1 MKANVYTQNF
11 WFFDGLLGIAFGFW
25 LGRESQIF
33 ADSGEYLPE
42 KVLVATLIGLFS
54 YVLAVFAGFL
64 LSKKFQQIPSWIWIT
79 VLGAIFFA
87 FSKYVVLYLIENRN
101 IGESEKLMEYILL
114 MIPQRIESFVAIS
127 VISMIPLILFFLAIR
142 FVFYFIKQFS
152 VKI

>member
-11 WFFDGLLGIAFGFW
+11 WFFDGLLGITFGFW

-42 KVLVATLIGLFS
+42 KVLVATLIGIFS
-54 YVLAVFAGFL
+54 YILAICTGFL

-79 VLGAIFFA
+79 VLESIFFA
-87 FSKYVVLYLIENRN
+87 FSKYIVLYLMENRN
-101 IGESEKLMEYILL
+101 GGESEKLMEYFIR
-114 MIPQRIESFVAIS
+114 MIPQQIESFVVIS
-127 VISMIPLILFFLAIR
+127 VIAMIPLILFFLAIR